1 MKNKDIVVISQQSWD
16 EEIRTNPRMIV
27 SEFVKQNRILYIN
40 PPLDVNTV
48 LSGYKNSRVQNRIKI
63 LLGQKEG
70 LVQVDEKIWVYTPSI
85 LGLSINWISS
95 HKVYKSLNKVNSTLF
110 ANSIKSAI
118 KKVGFDKF
126 VLFQDAMI
134 FNAIGLDKKLNPEL
148 YIYYIRDYVIG
159 LAHFKLHGPWAEGVL
174 MKQADLVVANSIYLA
189 NYAKKHNPKSYDV
202 GQGCELGSYK
212 ADMKYEKPADLVP
225 IKKPVIGYTGY
236 LTAWRLDIDL
246 LVHIAKSRPNWSLVL
261 VGPED
266 DKFKAS
272 ELHDLPN
279 VHFLGGKEPAELPV
293 YVSYFDVCINPQILN
308 EMTVGNYPLK
318 IDEYLA
324 MGKPTV
330 ATKTGAM
337 EMFQDHVYLATDNGE
352 WVEALEKAISEDSQ
366 THAAER
372 IAFAK
377 SHTWEACVDAM
388 YRAIEDADKV

>member
-70 LVQVDEKIWVYTPSI
+70 LVQVDDRIWVYTPSI

-95 HKVYKSLNKVNSTLF
+95 DKIYKTLNKVNSTLF
-110 ANSIKSAI
+110 ANAIKSAVKRI
-118 KKVGFDKF
+118 GFDKF

-159 LAHFKLHGPWAEGVL
+159 LAHFKVYGPWAEGVL

-212 ADMKYEKPADLVP
+212 ADMEYDKPADLAP
-225 IKKPVIGYTGY
+225 IKNPIIGYTGY

-246 LVHIAKSRPNWSLVL
+246 LVHIAKSRPDWNLVL

-272 ELHDLPN
+272 ELHSLPN
-279 VHFLGGKEPAELPV
+279 VHFLGGKEPAQLPV
-293 YVSYFDVCINPQILN
+293 YVSHFDVCINPQLLN

-337 EMFQDHVYLATDNGE
+337 EMFEEHVYLATNNGE
-352 WVEALEKAISEDSQ
+352 WVEALDSAVKEDSKLR
-366 THAAER
+366 AADR

-377 SHTWEACVDAM
+377 SHTWEACVNAM
-388 YRAIEDADKV
+388 YRAIEDATKI